1 MKIFHGWRM
10 VGSGAALQVLQGGL
24 MQQSFGAYV
33 VLLERDFGWSRTTL
47 SGAFSI
53 VRVEEGLL
61 GPLQGWMI
69 DRFGP
74 RNVMRIG
81 TITFAGGAL
90 LGNLVTSRF
99 NGTVR
104 PFGIFVV
111 GYYAVGAL

>member
-1 MKIFHGWRM
+1 M
-10 VGSGAALQVLQGGL
+10 VGAAIVLQALPAGL
-24 MQQSFGAYV
+24 LQQSFGAYV

-74 RNVMRIG
+74 RLPEELGRG
-81 TITFAGGAL
+81 LEAL
-90 LGNLVTSRF
+90 EQHLT
-99 NGTVR
+99 TTT
-104 PFGIFVV
+104 
-111 GYYAVGAL
+111 A